1 MAWLW
6 SWIRHGPLII
16 CLWLCA
22 RMDYAH
28 AWTSAP
34 VLKVWLHAHSC
45 HLALALLVAIS
56 ILYMRADQ
64 TLGGARHNATHF
76 NTTLREGTGQFVCF
90 QAPVYVN
97 ALSASHSTI

>member
-1 MAWLW
+1 MHRNFIAWLSVTGFPVPVLMAWLW
-6 SWIRHGPLII
+6 SWIHHGPLII

-56 ILYMRADQ
+56 ILYVRVDQ
-64 TLGGARHNATHF
+64 ALGGARHIE
-76 NTTLREGTGQFVCF
+76 RIG
-90 QAPVYVN
+90 
-97 ALSASHSTI
+97 